1 VVVGLTVESIKRPR
15 EARIVAKLFDG
26 GHLSEEVVKEVL
38 YELEN
43 SDMSLLDILES
54 KGLLTREIVSA
65 LEDIY
70 GFKIKRIQEVP
81 LDEKA
86 LQILSSD
93 FIKQRRVLPLA
104 LKGETLLLGMVNPQD
119 LSTVD
124 DIRLITKKQVEPV
137 MILASDFARYISGEI
152 TFKKR
157 EETPFGKE
165 AEDSPTYTDY
175 QSQKEAFVYTED
187 DSVVELVDSIVEE
200 AVLKRASDVHIEPYE
215 DKIVLRYRIDG
226 SLLKIS
232 EFPKS
237 IGPAIVSRIKILS
250 SLDISERR
258 RPQDGRMHLNVAN
271 KDIDMRVSIMPCT
284 QGEKAV
290 LRIFDKKAVA
300 MDLELLGFPEREL
313 RTFKS
318 ILQKPYGII
327 FVTGPTGSG
336 KSTTL
341 YSALSLLNREDV
353 NILTVEDPV
362 EFYIPGIT
370 QCQVNPQINLT
381 FASLLRSFLRQ
392 DPDIIM
398 VGEIRDSETAEIAV
412 RAAMTGHLVLSTLH
426 TNDAASAFP
435 RLMDMDVEPFL
446 LASSTLCVLAQRLVR
461 KVCPD
466 CVREV
471 PMPDDLKIALG
482 ISPGGFG
489 FGPVGEITYFEGT
502 GCSACFGTG
511 YKGRI
516 VVPELLVVND
526 EVRSLV
532 MSRAPS
538 KEIKSAAI
546 KGGMRTMRENGV
558 DLIFKG
564 ITTPQEIVKKI
575 FTED

>member
-1 VVVGLTVESIKRPR
+1 LIVESVKRPR
-15 EARIVAKLFDG
+15 EARIINKLLDDGFLAQDYAK
-26 GHLSEEVVKEVL
+26 EIL
-38 YELEN
+38 YELEV
-43 SDMSLLDILES
+43 SDMSLIDILEN
-54 KGLLTREIVSA
+54 KGLLTKEV
-65 LEDIY
+65 LESLENTY
-70 GFKIKRIQEVP
+70 NFKIKRIQETP

-86 LQILSSD
+86 LQILSPD
-93 FIKQRRVLPLA
+93 FIKQRRILPLA
-104 LKGETLLLGMVNPQD
+104 LKGNNLLLGMVNPQD

-124 DIRLITKKQVEPV
+124 DVRMITKTEIEPA
-137 MILASDFARYISGEI
+137 MILASDFAKYISGEI
-152 TFKKR
+152 SFKKR
-157 EETPFGKE
+157 EETMFGKE
-165 AEDSPTYTDY
+165 DSDSQTYIN
-175 QSQKEAFVYTED
+175 SQQQQERFTYDDD
-187 DSVVELVDSIVEE
+187 DSVIELVNSIVEE

-215 DKIVLRYRIDG
+215 DKIILRYRIDG

-250 SLDISERR
+250 TLDISERR
-258 RPQDGRMHLNVAN
+258 RPQDGRMHLKVAN
-271 KDIDMRVSIMPCT
+271 KEIDMRVSIMPCT
-284 QGEKAV
+284 QGEKVV

-313 RTFKS
+313 KTFNS
-318 ILQKPYGII
+318 ILQKPYGMI

-341 YSALSLLNREDV
+341 YSALSLLNKEDV
-353 NILTVEDPV
+353 NILTAEDPV
-362 EFYIPGIT
+362 EFYIPGVT
-370 QCQVNPQINLT
+370 QSQVNTQINLT

-392 DPDIIM
+392 DPDIVM

-426 TNDAASAFP
+426 TNDAASSFP
-435 RLMDMDVEPFL
+435 RLMDMDIEPFL

-461 KVCPD
+461 KVCPE

-471 PMPDDLKIALG
+471 SMPDDLKVALG

>member
-1 VVVGLTVESIKRPR
+1 LIVESVKRPR
-15 EARIVAKLFDG
+15 EARIINKLLDDGFLAQDYAK
-26 GHLSEEVVKEVL
+26 EIL
-38 YELEN
+38 YELEV
-43 SDMSLLDILES
+43 SDMSLIDILEN
-54 KGLLTREIVSA
+54 KGLLTKEV
-65 LEDIY
+65 LESLENTY
-70 GFKIKRIQEVP
+70 NFKIKRIQETP

-86 LQILSSD
+86 LQILSPD
-93 FIKQRRVLPLA
+93 FIKQRRILPLA
-104 LKGETLLLGMVNPQD
+104 LKGNNLLLGMVNPQD

-124 DIRLITKKQVEPV
+124 DVRMITKTEIEPA
-137 MILASDFARYISGEI
+137 MILASDFAKYISGEI
-152 TFKKR
+152 SFKKR
-157 EETPFGKE
+157 EETMFGKE
-165 AEDSPTYTDY
+165 DSDSQTYII
-175 QSQKEAFVYTED
+175 SQQQQERFTYDDD
-187 DSVVELVDSIVEE
+187 DSVIELVNSIVEE

-215 DKIVLRYRIDG
+215 DKIILRYRIDG

-250 SLDISERR
+250 TLDISERR

-271 KDIDMRVSIMPCT
+271 KEIDMRVSIMPCT
-284 QGEKAV
+284 QGEKVV

-313 RTFKS
+313 KTFNS
-318 ILQKPYGII
+318 ILQKPYGMI

-341 YSALSLLNREDV
+341 YSALSLLNKEDV
-353 NILTVEDPV
+353 NILTAEDPV
-362 EFYIPGIT
+362 EFYIPGVT
-370 QCQVNPQINLT
+370 QSQVNTQINLT

-392 DPDIIM
+392 DPDIVM

-426 TNDAASAFP
+426 TNDAASSFP
-435 RLMDMDVEPFL
+435 RLMDMDIEPFL

-461 KVCPD
+461 KVCPE

-471 PMPDDLKIALG
+471 PMPDDLKVALG

>member
-1 VVVGLTVESIKRPR
+1 LIVESVKRPR
-15 EARIVAKLFDG
+15 EARIINKLLDDGFLAQDYAK
-26 GHLSEEVVKEVL
+26 EIL
-38 YELEN
+38 YELEVG
-43 SDMSLLDILES
+43 DMSLIDILEN
-54 KGLLTREIVSA
+54 KGLLTKEVLQS
-65 LEDIY
+65 LENTY
-70 GFKIKRIQEVP
+70 NFKIKRIQETP

-86 LQILSSD
+86 LQILSPD
-93 FIKQRRVLPLA
+93 FIKQRRILPLA
-104 LKGETLLLGMVNPQD
+104 LKGNNLLLGMVNPQD

-124 DIRLITKKQVEPV
+124 DVRMITKTEIEPA
-137 MILASDFARYISGEI
+137 MILASDFAKYISGEI
-152 TFKKR
+152 SFKKR
-157 EETPFGKE
+157 EETIFGKE
-165 AEDSPTYTDY
+165 DSDSQTYIN
-175 QSQKEAFVYTED
+175 SQQQQERFTYDDD
-187 DSVVELVDSIVEE
+187 DSVIELVNSIVEE
-200 AVLKRASDVHIEPYE
+200 AVLKRSSDVHIEPYE
-215 DKIVLRYRIDG
+215 DKIILRYRIDG

-250 SLDISERR
+250 TLDISERR

-271 KDIDMRVSIMPCT
+271 KEIDMRVSIMPCT
-284 QGEKAV
+284 QGEKVV

-313 RTFKS
+313 KTFNS
-318 ILQKPYGII
+318 ILQKPYGMI

-341 YSALSLLNREDV
+341 YSALSLLNKEDV
-353 NILTVEDPV
+353 NILTAEDPV

-370 QCQVNPQINLT
+370 QSQVNTQINLT

-392 DPDIIM
+392 DPDIVM

-426 TNDAASAFP
+426 TNDAASSFP
-435 RLMDMDVEPFL
+435 RLMDMGIEPFL

-461 KVCPD
+461 KVCPE

-471 PMPDDLKIALG
+471 PMPDDLKVALG

>member
-1 VVVGLTVESIKRPR
+1 MTVESAKRPK
-15 EARIVAKLFDG
+15 EARVVSKLLDDG
-26 GHLSEEVVKEVL
+26 LLTEDYVRDVL
-38 YELEN
+38 YELEVG
-43 SDMSLLDILES
+43 DMPLLDILDN
-54 KGLLTREIVSA
+54 KGLLTKDLLQR
-65 LEDIY
+65 LEGIY
-70 GFKIKRIQEVP
+70 SFKIKRIQETP

-86 LQILSSD
+86 LQILSPD
-93 FIKQRRVLPLA
+93 FIKQRRILPLA
-104 LKGETLLLGMVNPQD
+104 LKGKNLLLGMVNPQD

-124 DIRLITKKQVEPV
+124 DVRMITKTDIEPA
-137 MILASDFARYISGEI
+137 MILASDFAKYISGEI
-152 TFKKR
+152 SFKKR
-157 EETPFGKE
+157 EETMFGKE
-165 AEDSPTYTDY
+165 ADDVAAYTDS
-175 QSQKEAFVYTED
+175 QQQKEKFTYGD
-187 DSVVELVDSIVEE
+187 DESVVDLVDSIVEE

-226 SLLKIS
+226 SLLMIS
-232 EFPKS
+232 EFPKT

-250 SLDISERR
+250 TLDISERR

-271 KDIDMRVSIMPCT
+271 KEIDMRVSIMPCT
-284 QGEKAV
+284 QGEKVV

-318 ILQKPYGII
+318 ILQKPYGMI

-341 YSALSLLNREDV
+341 YSALSLLNNEDV
-353 NILTVEDPV
+353 NILTAEDPV

-370 QCQVNPQINLT
+370 QSQVNTQINLT

-392 DPDIIM
+392 DPDIVM

-426 TNDAASAFP
+426 TNDAASSFP
-435 RLMDMDVEPFL
+435 RLMDMDIEPFL

-461 KVCPD
+461 KVCPE

-471 PMPDDLKIALG
+471 PMPDDLKVALG

>member
-1 VVVGLTVESIKRPR
+1 LIVESVKRPR
-15 EARIVAKLFDG
+15 EARIINKLLDDGFLAQDYAK
-26 GHLSEEVVKEVL
+26 EIL
-38 YELEN
+38 YELEV
-43 SDMSLLDILES
+43 SDMSLIDILEN
-54 KGLLTREIVSA
+54 KGLLTKEVLQS
-65 LEDIY
+65 LENTY
-70 GFKIKRIQEVP
+70 NFKIKRIQETP

-86 LQILSSD
+86 LQILSPD
-93 FIKQRRVLPLA
+93 FIKQRRILPLA
-104 LKGETLLLGMVNPQD
+104 LKGNNLLLGMVNPQD

-124 DIRLITKKQVEPV
+124 DVRMITKTEIEPA
-137 MILASDFARYISGEI
+137 MILASDFAKYISGEI
-152 TFKKR
+152 SFKKR
-157 EETPFGKE
+157 EETMFGKE
-165 AEDSPTYTDY
+165 DSDSQTYIN
-175 QSQKEAFVYTED
+175 SQQQQERFTYDDD
-187 DSVVELVDSIVEE
+187 DSVIELVNSIVEE

-215 DKIVLRYRIDG
+215 DKIILRYRIDG

-250 SLDISERR
+250 TLDISERR
-258 RPQDGRMHLNVAN
+258 RPQDGRMHLKVAN
-271 KDIDMRVSIMPCT
+271 KEIDMRVSIMPCT
-284 QGEKAV
+284 QGEKVV

-313 RTFKS
+313 KTFNS
-318 ILQKPYGII
+318 ILQKPYGMI

-341 YSALSLLNREDV
+341 YSALSLLNKEDV
-353 NILTVEDPV
+353 NILTAEDPV
-362 EFYIPGIT
+362 EFYIPGVT
-370 QCQVNPQINLT
+370 QSQVNTQINLT

-392 DPDIIM
+392 DPDIVM

-426 TNDAASAFP
+426 TNDAASSFP
-435 RLMDMDVEPFL
+435 RLMDMDIEPFL

-461 KVCPD
+461 KVCPE

-471 PMPDDLKIALG
+471 PMPDDLKVALG

>member
-1 VVVGLTVESIKRPR
+1 MTVESAKRPK
-15 EARIVAKLFDG
+15 EAKIIAKLFDDG
-26 GHLSEEVVKEVL
+26 LLTEEAVNDVF
-38 YELEN
+38 YELET
-43 SDMSLLDILES
+43 SDMPLLDVLEN
-54 KGLLTREIVSA
+54 KGLLTQQIVQK
-65 LEDIY
+65 LENIY
-70 GFKIKRIQEVP
+70 GFKIIRIQETP

-86 LQILSSD
+86 LQLLSSD
-93 FIKQRRVLPLA
+93 FIKQRKILPLA
-104 LKGETLLLGMVNPQD
+104 LKGNNLLLGMVNPQD
-119 LSTVD
+119 LSTID
-124 DIRLITKKQVEPV
+124 DVRMITKTQVEPAI
-137 MILASDFARYISGEI
+137 ILASDFSRYISGEI
-152 TFKKR
+152 SFKKK
-157 EETPFGKE
+157 EETIFGKE
-165 AEDSPTYTDY
+165 SDAEAHSYYSEPQLQKESLIYTEEDS
-175 QSQKEAFVYTED
+175 VIN
-187 DSVVELVDSIVEE
+187 LVDTIVEE

-271 KDIDMRVSIMPCT
+271 KEIDMRVSIMPCT
-284 QGEKAV
+284 QGEKVV

-300 MDLELLGFPEREL
+300 MDLEALGFPEREL
-313 RTFKS
+313 KTFKQ

-353 NILTVEDPV
+353 NILTAEDPV

-370 QCQVNPQINLT
+370 QSQVNPQINLT
-381 FASLLRSFLRQ
+381 FATLLRSFLRQ

-446 LASSTLCVLAQRLVR
+446 LASSTLCILAQRLVR
-461 KVCPD
+461 KVCAE

-471 PMPDDLKIALG
+471 PMPEDMKIALG

-489 FGPVGEITYFEGT
+489 FGPVGEVTYFEGT

-546 KGGMRTMRENGV
+546 RGGMRTMRENGV
-558 DLIFKG
+558 DLIFRG

-575 FTED
+575 FTEE

>member
-1 VVVGLTVESIKRPR
+1 MTVESAKRPK
-15 EARIVAKLFDG
+15 EARVVSKLLDDG
-26 GHLSEEVVKEVL
+26 LLTEDHVRDVL
-38 YELEN
+38 YELEVG
-43 SDMSLLDILES
+43 DMPLLDILDN
-54 KGLLTREIVSA
+54 KGLLTKDMLQR
-65 LEDIY
+65 LEGIY
-70 GFKIKRIQEVP
+70 NFKIKRIQETP

-86 LQILSSD
+86 LQVLSPD
-93 FIKQRRVLPLA
+93 FIKQRRILPLA
-104 LKGETLLLGMVNPQD
+104 LKGNNLLLGMVNPQD

-124 DIRLITKKQVEPV
+124 DVRMITKTEIEPA
-137 MILASDFARYISGEI
+137 MILASDFAKYISGEI
-152 TFKKR
+152 SFKKR
-157 EETPFGKE
+157 EETMFGKE
-165 AEDSPTYTDY
+165 ADDISAYTDS
-175 QSQKEAFVYTED
+175 QQQKEKFTYGD
-187 DSVVELVDSIVEE
+187 DESVVDLVDSIVEE

-215 DKIVLRYRIDG
+215 DKIALRYRIDG
-226 SLLKIS
+226 SLLMIS

-250 SLDISERR
+250 TLDISERR

-271 KDIDMRVSIMPCT
+271 KEIDMRVSIMPCT
-284 QGEKAV
+284 QGEKVV

-313 RTFKS
+313 KTFKS
-318 ILQKPYGII
+318 ILQKPYGMI

-341 YSALSLLNREDV
+341 YSALSLLNKEDV
-353 NILTVEDPV
+353 NILTAEDPV

-370 QCQVNPQINLT
+370 QSQVNTQINLT

-392 DPDIIM
+392 DPDIVM

-426 TNDAASAFP
+426 TNDAASSFP
-435 RLMDMDVEPFL
+435 RLMDMDIEPFL

-461 KVCPD
+461 KVCPE

-471 PMPDDLKIALG
+471 QMPDDLKVALG

-516 VVPELLVVND
+516 VVPELLVIND

>member
-1 VVVGLTVESIKRPR
+1 MIVESVKRPR
-15 EARIVAKLFDG
+15 EARIINKLLDDGFLAQDYAK
-26 GHLSEEVVKEVL
+26 EIL
-38 YELEN
+38 YELEV
-43 SDMSLLDILES
+43 SDMSLIDILEN
-54 KGLLTREIVSA
+54 KGLLTKEV
-65 LEDIY
+65 LESLENTY
-70 GFKIKRIQEVP
+70 NFKIKRIQETP

-86 LQILSSD
+86 LQILSPD
-93 FIKQRRVLPLA
+93 FIKQRRILPLA
-104 LKGETLLLGMVNPQD
+104 LKGNNLLLGMVNPQD

-124 DIRLITKKQVEPV
+124 DVRMITKTEIEPA
-137 MILASDFARYISGEI
+137 MILASDFAKYISGEI
-152 TFKKR
+152 SFKKR
-157 EETPFGKE
+157 EETMFGKE
-165 AEDSPTYTDY
+165 DSDSQTYIN
-175 QSQKEAFVYTED
+175 SQQQQERFTYDDD
-187 DSVVELVDSIVEE
+187 DSVIELVNSIVEE

-215 DKIVLRYRIDG
+215 DKIILRYRIDG

-250 SLDISERR
+250 TLDISERR
-258 RPQDGRMHLNVAN
+258 RPQDGRMHLKVAN
-271 KDIDMRVSIMPCT
+271 KEIDMRVSIMPCT
-284 QGEKAV
+284 QGEKVV

-313 RTFKS
+313 KTFNS
-318 ILQKPYGII
+318 ILQKPYGMI

-341 YSALSLLNREDV
+341 YSALSLLNKEDV
-353 NILTVEDPV
+353 NILTAEDPV
-362 EFYIPGIT
+362 EFYIPGVT
-370 QCQVNPQINLT
+370 QSQVNTQINLT

-392 DPDIIM
+392 DPDIVM

-426 TNDAASAFP
+426 TNDAASSFP
-435 RLMDMDVEPFL
+435 RLMDMDIEPFL

-461 KVCPD
+461 KVCPE

-471 PMPDDLKIALG
+471 SMPDDLKVALG